1 VATSVDEYIS
11 GYPDD
16 VQAVLRRIRQVLHD
30 VVPGAGD
37 KISYQMPTITM
48 DGQSLVYFA
57 AWKKHIGMYPIPV
70 RDDDLE
76 REIAPYRAATD
87 TVRFP
92 FSQEIP
98 YGLIGRIG
106 ALLVEM
112 RQAERPG

>member
-1 VATSVDEYIS
+1 VANTVDEYIS
-11 GYPDD
+11 RYPDD
-16 VQAVLRRIRQVLHD
+16 VQGVLRRIRAVLHD
-30 VVPGAGD
+30 AVPRSGE

-48 DGQSLVYFA
+48 DGQALVYFA

-98 YGLIGRIG
+98 LALIGRIG
-106 ALLVEM
+106 ALLVEL
-112 RQAERPG
+112 REAEHQG